1 MLTRILTGTV
11 WLIMRSLNKIHNSL
25 ICIVLMFFVSVCLPR
40 NHISLSFDWRDLEWN
55 CCKLLQCLQCTVS
68 VTSLSVQDLAGGGDR
83 FTVGEPVVYMLTVGA
98 TVREA
103 FMTFGTLEGLLS
115 AVKSL
120 VFC

>member
-1 MLTRILTGTV
+1 MFFCGFVCQEITSPFLLTGGIWIGIAV
-11 WLIMRSLNKIHNSL
+11 SCCSAQS
-25 ICIVLMFFVSVCLPR
+25 VSV
-40 NHISLSFDWRDLEWN
+40 S
-55 CCKLLQCLQCTVS
+55 
-68 VTSLSVQDLAGGGDR
+68 SLSVQDLAGGGDR

>member
-1 MLTRILTGTV
+1 MD
-11 WLIMRSLNKIHNSL
+11 SLGL
-25 ICIVLMFFVSVCLPR
+25 
-40 NHISLSFDWRDLEWN
+40 
-55 CCKLLQCLQCTVS
+55 
-68 VTSLSVQDLAGGGDR
+68 QDLAGGGDR
-83 FTVGEPVVYMLTVGA
+83 LAVGEPVVYMLTVGA

>member
-1 MLTRILTGTV
+1 
-11 WLIMRSLNKIHNSL
+11 MRSLNKIHDLHSFNVFL
-25 ICIVLMFFVSVCLPR
+25 LWFCLPR

-55 CCKLLQCLQCTVS
+55 CCQLLQSREDYSQCTVS
-68 VTSLSVQDLAGGGDR
+68 EGSLGLQDLAGGGGHG

>member
-1 MLTRILTGTV
+1 MFFCGFVCQEITSPFLLTGGIWSGIAV
-11 WLIMRSLNKIHNSL
+11 G
-25 ICIVLMFFVSVCLPR
+25 
-40 NHISLSFDWRDLEWN
+40 
-55 CCKLLQCLQCTVS
+55 CCSQG
-68 VTSLSVQDLAGGGDR
+68 SLSVQDLAGGGGDR

-115 AVKSL
+115 TVNSL

>member
-1 MLTRILTGTV
+1 
-11 WLIMRSLNKIHNSL
+11 MRGSVLSSSLGVH
-25 ICIVLMFFVSVCLPR
+25 
-40 NHISLSFDWRDLEWN
+40 
-55 CCKLLQCLQCTVS
+55 
-68 VTSLSVQDLAGGGDR
+68 DLAGGGDG

>member
-1 MLTRILTGTV
+1 M
-11 WLIMRSLNKIHNSL
+11 S
-25 ICIVLMFFVSVCLPR
+25 VS
-40 NHISLSFDWRDLEWN
+40 SLSL
-55 CCKLLQCLQCTVS
+55 
-68 VTSLSVQDLAGGGDR
+68 QDLASGGDR
-83 FTVGEPVVYMLTVGA
+83 FAVGEPVVYMLTVGA

>member
-1 MLTRILTGTV
+1 MG
-11 WLIMRSLNKIHNSL
+11 
-25 ICIVLMFFVSVCLPR
+25 
-40 NHISLSFDWRDLEWN
+40 
-55 CCKLLQCLQCTVS
+55 
-68 VTSLSVQDLAGGGDR
+68 SLSVQDLAGGGDR
-83 FTVGEPVVYMLTVGA
+83 FAVGEPVVYMLTVGA

>member
-1 MLTRILTGTV
+1 MELLSSGCCRVAQWVRGSVLS
-11 WLIMRSLNKIHNSL
+11 SLG
-25 ICIVLMFFVSVCLPR
+25 
-40 NHISLSFDWRDLEWN
+40 
-55 CCKLLQCLQCTVS
+55 
-68 VTSLSVQDLAGGGDR
+68 VQDLAGGGHG

-103 FMTFGTLEGLLS
+103 FMTFRTLEGLLS

>member
-1 MLTRILTGTV
+1 
-11 WLIMRSLNKIHNSL
+11 
-25 ICIVLMFFVSVCLPR
+25 MFFVWVCLPR

-55 CCKLLQCLQCTVS
+55 CCKLLQC
-68 VTSLSVQDLAGGGDR
+68 SLSVQDLAGGGGDR
-83 FTVGEPVVYMLTVGA
+83 FAVGEPVVYMLTVGA